1 MALIYDGAIQDVID
15 SFAHLPGIGPKGAQ
29 RIAFHLLSTSENDVK
44 HLAQAITTLRE
55 KVRFCEICGNVT
67 EISPCAICQD
77 PRRDHSV
84 ICVVEHASDIMA
96 IENTA
101 EYHGLYHVLGGAINP
116 MGGSGPADVRIQE
129 LLTRLKD
136 ETVKEITL
144 ALNPNV
150 EGEATNTYLSR
161 LISPSG
167 ITVTRLAS
175 GLPVGADLEY
185 ADQVTLGRALAGR
198 RSV

>member
-116 MGGSGPADVRIQE
+116 MGGIGPADLRIQSG
-129 LLTRLKD
+129 TDFQSSRRLYPCSGAGK
-136 ETVKEITL
+136 
-144 ALNPNV
+144 
-150 EGEATNTYLSR
+150 
-161 LISPSG
+161 ISGGQPE
-167 ITVTRLAS
+167 
-175 GLPVGADLEY
+175 D
-185 ADQVTLGRALAGR
+185 GRNFPD
-198 RSV
+198 V